1 MNRTTFLLLTG
12 ICLSLSCTSDHS
24 AVNTSAARPNILWV
38 SVEDISPRLGCY
50 GDTVARTP
58 ELDRLARDGVRYTN
72 AFTTAGVCA
81 PSRSAIITGMY
92 QPSIGTHHMR
102 TTHEAENL
110 PTPYF
115 AVPPPEVKAFSE
127 YLRAAGY
134 YCTNNVKTDYQFGTP
149 LTAWDETSQE
159 AHWRNR
165 DPGQPFFAIFNFTT
179 THESQVWPKENQK
192 LTTDPQTV
200 AVPPYYPDTPAVRED
215 LARHYDNIARVDQQ
229 IGEVLSQLEEDGLA
243 EETVVFFWSD
253 HGDGLPRAKRWLY
266 DSGLKVPL
274 IIRWSGELTPGS
286 VDDQLVSFVDL
297 APTVLSVAGLE
308 VPDHIQG
315 RAFLGPQTGQPR
327 EYIFGARDRI
337 DEAYDHVRA
346 VRDKRFKYI
355 RNFFPDKPYI
365 LPVPYRN
372 RGITMQEILRL
383 DASGGLEGP
392 QLLWAQK
399 SRFPEELYDT
409 EADPDEIVNLI
420 DDPSRQDVAA
430 RLRAELDHWM
440 IEIGDLGSVP
450 EAEMVEK
457 MWPGHVQPVTDKPIL
472 NPYGGT
478 SDSSIEVSIIC
489 STHGASLAYTF
500 DTGEKPHWLLYS
512 GPIEIASTSTLRVKA
527 IRYGYADSEEVA
539 VPYAINP

>member
-1 MNRTTFLLLTG
+1 
-12 ICLSLSCTSDHS
+12 
-24 AVNTSAARPNILWV
+24 
-38 SVEDISPRLGCY
+38 
-50 GDTVARTP
+50 
-58 ELDRLARDGVRYTN
+58 
-72 AFTTAGVCA
+72 
-81 PSRSAIITGMY
+81 
-92 QPSIGTHHMR
+92 MR

-149 LTAWDETSQE
+149 LTAWDESSRE
-159 AHWRNR
+159 AHWRGR
-165 DPGQPFFAIFNFTT
+165 EPGQPFFAIFNFTI
-179 THESQVWPKENQK
+179 THESQVWPKENQE
-192 LTTDPQTV
+192 LTTDPQAV

-215 LARHYDNIARVDQQ
+215 IARHYDNIARVDQQ
-229 IGEVLSQLEEDGLA
+229 IGDVLSQLEEDGLA

-274 IIRWSGELTPGS
+274 IIRWPGTLTPGN

-297 APTVLSVAGLE
+297 APTVLSVAGLD
-308 VPDHIQG
+308 VPDHMQG
-315 RAFLGPQTGQPR
+315 RAFLGQHVGQPR

-337 DEAYDHVRA
+337 DEVYDHVRA

-372 RGITMQEILRL
+372 RGVTMQEILRL

-409 EADPDEIVNLI
+409 ETDPDEIVNLI
-420 DDPSRQDVAA
+420 DDPSRQEVAA
-430 RLRAELDHWM
+430 RLRTALDHW
-440 IEIGDLGSVP
+440 ITEIGDMGSVP
-450 EAEMVEK
+450 EAEMVQK
-457 MWPGHVQPVTDKPIL
+457 MWPGHIQPITDKPIL
-472 NPYGGT
+472 NPYGGAF
-478 SDSSIEVSIIC
+478 DSPIEVSVMC
-489 STHGASLAYTF
+489 PTRGASVAYTF

-512 GPIEIASTSTLRVKA
+512 SPIEIDSTSTLRVRA
-527 IRYGYADSEEVA
+527 IRYGYAESEEVA
-539 VPYAINP
+539 VPYTVNP